1 MNNSAVQQRG
11 RREKAEVVCLYDES
25 TICCKTEYK
34 QTRQTIIIHDENYQ
48 TEDHMNREKEKL
60 Q

>member
-34 QTRQTIIIHDENYQ
+34 QTRQTIIIHDVNYY
-48 TEDHMNREKEKL
+48 M
-60 Q
+60 